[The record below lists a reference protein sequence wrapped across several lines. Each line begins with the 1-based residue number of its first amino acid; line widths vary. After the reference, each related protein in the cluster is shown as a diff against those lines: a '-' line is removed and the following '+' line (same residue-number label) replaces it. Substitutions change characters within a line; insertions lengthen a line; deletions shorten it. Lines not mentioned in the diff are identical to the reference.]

1 MKQRKRARVLASL
14 AKSPM
19 LVFAGTAQVTDN
31 AEDLKQV
38 EFTEHECASCGTKL
52 AFGSDVEGV
61 QPFCPT
67 CGHEHFE
74 AADADPVPVEH
85 YEEDDLSL
93 AVCPGC
99 GAHNAFDDRVLAGL
113 QGHVH
118 CAACGCSLQ
127 TAAIEDEPEDVE
139 EDEDIYDVNA
149 SEDLDDVGTD
159 EGVEEAENLDA
170 AEDETEAVEGDEA
183 EAEEADFDE
192 AEDLADDE
200 DDFEEAEA
208 EEETEAEDTAD
219 DEAEQASFR
228 RRVSGRKRRAVK
240 ASDDTVQRLVLD
252 DKPINTNPEMD
263 SEPSASG
270 VINTAP
276 ALSAET
282 ADEVEVDL
290 LENANP
296 EDKVSVVQQVSPDGE
311 TQLVA
316 YSGETPVALLDKEGA
331 GEQADVIGH
340 RHFREALETEAAAK
354 GAKCLSAYGFKPL
367 TAKVQLAAIVQKR
380 VQAAL
385 AESEEEQKAD
395 KEEIKKDF
403 EQALHIAVAALN
415 TGFYRNRGNPLAST
429 LVASLEAMGVKQ
441 AKAVVKRAIAAA
453 SQEFLDE
460 TLGLTDELLAK
471 DVNFRNELADTLSE
485 VEPNALLDEEA
496 NGEAEEDEAPV
507 GETVV
512 ARLNQGGRI
521 VRPANKVQASIT
533 NLDVAA
539 LVAQARNTQTK

>member
-38 EFTEHECASCGTKL
+38 EFKAHECASCGTQL

-67 CGHEHFE
+67 CGHEHFV
-74 AADADPVPVEH
+74 AADSDPVPVEH
-85 YEEDDLSL
+85 YEEDDLSV

-113 QGHVH
+113 QGHVY

-127 TAAIEDEPEDVE
+127 TASAEDEPEGVE

-149 SEDLDDVGTD
+149 SEDLDDFDTD
-159 EGVEEAENLDA
+159 EGVEEADNFDSLDD
-170 AEDETEAVEGDEA
+170 DEQDDAEGDE
-183 EAEEADFDE
+183 
-192 AEDLADDE
+192 DDE
-200 DDFEEAEA
+200 VEH
-208 EEETEAEDTAD
+208 
-219 DEAEQASFR
+219 ASFR
-228 RRVSGRKRRAVK
+228 RKVSSKKRQVK
-240 ASDDTVQRLVLD
+240 ASDAEARRLSLED
-252 DKPINTNPEMD
+252 NPINTNPEMD
-263 SEPSASG
+263 NEPSASG
-270 VINTAP
+270 VINTSSD
-276 ALSAET
+276 LSAET

-296 EDKVSVVQQVSPDGE
+296 DDKVSVVQQVSHDGE

-316 YSGETPVALLDKEGA
+316 YSGGTPVALLDKEGA
-331 GEQADVIGH
+331 GEKADVIGH
-340 RHFREALETEAAAK
+340 RHFREALETEAAVK
-354 GAKCLSAYGFKPL
+354 GAKCLSAYGFKPI
-367 TAKVQLAAIVQKR
+367 TAKVQLASIIQKR

-385 AESEEEQKAD
+385 AESEEEKTAN
-395 KEEIKKDF
+395 KEEIKKDY

-415 TGFYRNRGNPLAST
+415 TGFYRGRGNPLAST

-485 VEPNALLDEEA
+485 VEPNALLDEDGE
-496 NGEAEEDEAPV
+496 GEAEENEAPV
-507 GETVV
+507 GESVV

-521 VRPANKVQASIT
+521 VQPAARRKVQASIDT
-533 NLDVAA
+533 LDVAA
-539 LVAQARNTQTK
+539 LVQQARRTQTK

>member
-38 EFTEHECASCGTKL
+38 EFKEHECASCGTKL

-67 CGHEHFE
+67 CGHEHFV

-99 GAHNAFDDRVLAGL
+99 GANNAFDDRVLAGL
-113 QGHVH
+113 QGNVH

-127 TAAIEDEPEDVE
+127 TAAVEDEPEDVE

-149 SEDLDDVGTD
+149 SEDLDDVDTD
-159 EGVEEAENLDA
+159 EGVEEAEDLDA

-192 AEDLADDE
+192 DFEEE
-200 DDFEEAEA
+200 DDVEEAEA
-208 EEETEAEDTAD
+208 EDEPAETEGEE

-228 RRVSGRKRRAVK
+228 RRVSGRKRRQVK

-263 SEPSASG
+263 NEPSASG

-395 KEEIKKDF
+395 KEEIKKDY

-496 NGEAEEDEAPV
+496 NGEAEEDEATV